1 MKKISVGIAEA
12 RIATVPDTL
21 ISYGF
26 GSCIGIVLIDPHAR
40 IGGLAHAL
48 LAPGAGSTQSGN
60 PLKYV
65 DSAIEIILAK
75 LVEAGC
81 ARGAL
86 LAKIAGGAHMFEA
99 VSREGKSNIGERNAL
114 AARRKLK
121 ELRIP
126 LVAEDVGGNYGRTI
140 EFDPGDGTLTVRSIR
155 RGVKR
160 I

>member
-12 RIATVPDTL
+12 RIATAPDTL

-26 GSCIGIVLIDPHAR
+26 GSCIGIAIIDPHAR

-65 DSAIEIILAK
+65 DSAIDMVLAK
-75 LVEAGC
+75 LIEAGC

-86 LAKIAGGAHMFEA
+86 LAKMAGGAHMFEA
-99 VSREGKSNIGERNAL
+99 VPREGQANIGARNAE
-114 AARRKLK
+114 AARQKLDA
-121 ELRIP
+121 LGIP
-126 LVAEDVGGNYGRTI
+126 LVAEDVGGDYGRTI
-140 EFDPGDGTLTVRSIR
+140 EFNPGDGTLMVRSIR
-155 RGVKR
+155 RGVKL